1 MLPVLPVV
9 TELVARGHR
18 VTCFATEEFLDRVRA
33 TGARALP
40 YDPPLSSDPPPDVVD
55 ADECARA
62 PLKNLT
68 SSMSVL
74 PAVERGFA
82 DGAPDVIAY
91 DTTLWLTGRLL
102 ALRLGRPTVQ
112 LSPTFISNEH
122 YSLGEHHQ
130 EFAGRIDREH
140 PAIVEFGDRLRR
152 IAAGTGLPEER
163 QAELF
168 FGHEEFTVAFVPKEF
183 QFAAETFDERHLF
196 VGPTAGEGDG
206 TQWQPPADGRPVLL
220 VSLGTTVNNQPG
232 FFRRCVEAF
241 AELPWHTVFALG
253 GRISPDELGPLP
265 PHVEAHPWV
274 PLADVLRHAS
284 VFLCQ
289 SGMGSVL
296 ESLRAGVP
304 MVAVPHH
311 PEQHINAKRLT
322 ELAWPWWCSARTPV
336 WRCCGRPWRRS
347 RATPGCASARG
358 RCDVTSARRAERC
371 GPPTRSSSGCAP
383 RPWRHHDH
391 PVHGPDLSLRP
402 AGRVRPAARDV
413 PGRAAEAD
421 PRAG

>member
-1 MLPVLPVV
+1 MTGTPPAVADRPGHLAFLPYPAYGHMLPVLPVV

-68 SSMSVL
+68 SSMAVL

-196 VGPTAGEGDG
+196 VGPTAGDGDG
-206 TQWQPPADGRPVLL
+206 TQWQPPAGGRPVLL

-322 ELAWPWWCSARTPV
+322 ELGLALVVQREDTGV
-336 WRCCGRPWRRS
+336 
-347 RATPGCASARG
+347 
-358 RCDVTSARRAERC
+358 EM
-371 GPPTRSSSGCAP
+371 
-383 RPWRHHDH
+383 
-391 PVHGPDLSLRP
+391 L
-402 AGRVRPAARDV
+402 
-413 PGRAAEAD
+413 RAAVEKVAGD
-421 PRAG
+421 AGMRERAGQMRRHIRAAGGAVRAADAIEQRMRTASLEAP

>member
-1 MLPVLPVV
+1 MTGTLPADAADRQPRHIAFLPYPAYGHMLPVLPVV
-9 TELVARGHR
+9 AELVARGHR
-18 VTCFATEEFLDRVRA
+18 VTCFATEEFLPRVRA
-33 TGARALP
+33 TGARALL
-40 YDPPLSSDPPPDVVD
+40 YDPPLSSDPPPDIVD

-62 PLKNLT
+62 PLKSLKA
-68 SSMSVL
+68 SMAVL
-74 PAVERGFA
+74 PAIEEGFT

-102 ALRLGRPTVQ
+102 AIRWDRPTVQ

-122 YSLGEHHQ
+122 YNLGEQHQ
-130 EFAGRIDREH
+130 EFAGQIDREH
-140 PAIVEFGDRLRR
+140 PAIVEFGDRLRQ

-168 FGHEEFTVAFVPKEF
+168 FGREEFTVAFVPKEF
-183 QFAAETFDERHLF
+183 QFAADTFDERHLF
-196 VGPTAGEGDG
+196 VGPTAGEAGG

-220 VSLGTTVNNQPG
+220 VSLGTTVNNQPD

-265 PHVEAHPWV
+265 PHVEAHAWV
-274 PLADVLRHAS
+274 PLADVLRHTS

-322 ELAWPWWCSARTPV
+322 ELGLALVVQRE
-336 WRCCGRPWRRS
+336 
-347 RATPGCASARG
+347 
-358 RCDVTSARRAERC
+358 DTSVEM
-371 GPPTRSSSGCAP
+371 
-383 RPWRHHDH
+383 
-391 PVHGPDLSLRP
+391 L
-402 AGRVRPAARDV
+402 
-413 PGRAAEAD
+413 RAAVEKVAGD
-421 PRAG
+421 AGMRERAGQMQRHIRAAGGAVRAADAIEQRMRTASLEAS